1 LDNEVENLMSPDNSI
16 GEKFV
21 VTLFGESHGKCI
33 GVVIDGV
40 PPGYKIDT
48 SKINEEMARR
58 RPGQSKV
65 TTSRN
70 EADKVE
76 IISGIFDD
84 KTTGAP
90 ILILTRNKDV
100 DSSKYDNFKFI
111 PRPGHADYPVMLK
124 YGGFHD
130 YRGSGRFSGRLT
142 AGLVMAGSVAR
153 QIMDEATDINIGAHV
168 REIAGI
174 LYEGDVSLKGLREK
188 VESSIVRCCDETM
201 SEKMIQRIEEA
212 RAEKDSV
219 GGIVECMV
227 EGMPAGLGNPFF
239 NSIESKLSKM
249 MFSVGAIKAIEFG
262 AGFKVA
268 RMKGSENN
276 DPYRIREDGKIKMLS
291 NNAGGILGGISTGE
305 PIVFKVA
312 VKPTSSIGKKQDSI
326 DLSTMKNVDL
336 EYEGRHDPCIVP
348 RVVPVIEAATCMVL
362 VDILI
367 GSGLI
372 CKKTR
377 D

>member
-1 LDNEVENLMSPDNSI
+1 MSPHNSI

-21 VTLFGESHGKCI
+21 VTLFGESHGKCV

-40 PPGYKIDT
+40 PPGYDVDID
-48 SKINEEMARR
+48 KINEEMARR

-65 TTSRN
+65 TTARS

-76 IISGIFDD
+76 ILSGIFNN

-100 DSSKYDNFKFI
+100 NSSKYEQFKNI
-111 PRPGHADYPVMLK
+111 PRPGHADYPAMLK

-142 AGLVMAGSVAR
+142 AGLVMAGSLAR
-153 QIMDEATDINIGAHV
+153 QIMIDAMEMEIGAHV
-168 REIAGI
+168 REIGGI
-174 LYEGDVSLKGLREK
+174 QYDGEVNVKDLRKK
-188 VESSIVRCCDETM
+188 VESSIVRCYEKNV
-201 SEKMIQRIEEA
+201 SEKMIERIEEA

-219 GGIVECMV
+219 GGIVECIV
-227 EGMPAGLGNPFF
+227 EGLPAGLGDPFF
-239 NSIESKLSKM
+239 NSIESKISKLV
-249 MFSVGAIKAIEFG
+249 FSIGAIKGIEFG
-262 AGFKVA
+262 IGFKVA
-268 RMKGSENN
+268 GMKGSENN
-276 DPYRIREDGKIKMLS
+276 DPYRIGENGTVEITS
-291 NNAGGILGGISTGE
+291 NNAGGILGGISTGN
-305 PIVFKVA
+305 PIVFRVV
-312 VKPTSSIGKKQDSI
+312 VKPTSSIGKKQESI

-362 VDILI
+362 IDILL
-367 GSGLI
+367 GAGLI
-372 CKKTR
+372 PKKNSV
-377 D
+377 